1 MNDPFLRSHPHYPCP
16 PSRTRLRMA
25 TNPERRGAG
34 QMEAELA
41 AKPADRVIEKSTC
54 NAFFSG
60 ELDRLIRSQ
69 GIRHLAIWVGY
80 HRRVCPLDAAGG
92 GRSRLRVP
100 ASGGLLWAVNG
111 GLHRCAIESVKAE
124 NGVFGTVTNSRTF
137 IRSIVGDDGE
147 SRKPAERGLPAM
159 ARATRT
165 RRQATGQGSRGK
177 KCKTTIGSLRF

>member
-1 MNDPFLRSHPHYPCP
+1 
-16 PSRTRLRMA
+16 
-25 TNPERRGAG
+25 
-34 QMEAELA
+34 MEAELA
-41 AKPADRVIEKSTC
+41 AKPADRVIGKSTC

-60 ELDRLIRSQ
+60 ELDRPIRSQ
-69 GIRHLAIWVGY
+69 GIRHPAIWGDTIDVCAHSTLRAAVDLGY
-80 HRRVCPLDAAGG
+80 EC
-92 GRSRLRVP
+92 
-100 ASGGLLWAVNG
+100 LLLADCCDAVNG

-165 RRQATGQGSRGK
+165 RRHATGQGSRG
-177 KCKTTIGSLRF
+177 